1 MKHEVKEI
9 NMRIYIDFIKLV
21 KFINRVRQR
30 KVFDKNNK
38 FSFLDVAD
46 AYASIKSSN
55 EDLKLV
61 MNRTYEGTSKLLSCL
76 ISRYKLTKSETIL
89 NQILEVIKE
98 EIIKREA

>member
-1 MKHEVKEI
+1 
-9 NMRIYIDFIKLV
+9 MRIYIDFIKLI
-21 KFINRVRQR
+21 KFINKIRES
-30 KVFDKNNK
+30 KVFNRDNK

-55 EDLKLV
+55 EDSKLI

-89 NQILEVIKE
+89 NQIMEVIKE
-98 EIIKREA
+98 EVIKREA